1 MQELRTLRD
10 LFFKHRAA
18 LDAIMWIGSPLDIGK
33 VSLMLSCDPLSI

>member
-10 LFFKHRAA
+10 LFYKHRAA

-33 VSLMLSCDPLSI
+33 VRPSLDPQPA